1 MIKINLLPPELRR
14 KKKAPIIDKILIY
27 VVLVLVAEGILLYG
41 VSMKQRATINDLEDQ
56 IVVVQGEIRKYDRQI
71 KLAEQA
77 KALRDKM
84 NQRMN
89 AIQLLETQRPLWVKT
104 LEELTVVLPDNLWY
118 RKLSYDKERITLS
131 GTSYSIRS
139 IAMFIINLLN
149 SKYFDKIGLQV
160 IEKVGG
166 AGGVTAYNYNLSM
179 NLILSSAKESAGEF
193 KIKEAETKKGA
204 PAVKKGIDLAAKGK
218 EALGVNKEEARKA
231 MEGLAP

>member
-1 MIKINLLPPELRR
+1 MIL
-14 KKKAPIIDKILIY
+14 A
-27 VVLVLVAEGILLYG
+27 LVAEGILLYG
-41 VSMKQRATINDLEDQ
+41 VSMKQSATINDLEDQ
-56 IVVVQGEIRKYDRQI
+56 IVIVQGEIRKYDRQI

-118 RKLSYDKERITLS
+118 RKLSYDKERITLL

-149 SKYFDKIGLQV
+149 SKYFDKIGLQF

-166 AGGVTAYNYNLSM
+166 AGGVAAYNYNLSM

-193 KIKEAETKKGA
+193 KIKEAGKKKGA
-204 PAVKKGIDLAAKGK
+204 PVAKKGIDLTAKGK
-218 EALGVNKEEARKA
+218 EALGVSKEEARKA